1 MPCRS
6 PQTVSVAQPST
17 YLSMSQQP
25 QLSNTNQTQQAI
37 QQAHQSQFG
46 SINGRVSAVAQQF
59 NNAQSQPPQQQVS
72 AVAPPLPL
80 QLAAQQNAQSQQ
92 NGKRPGAPRDQY
104 TEKALAD
111 IKNSLKPFEAAD
123 GQTLRPV
130 SSMSTSSSANS
141 VYSDSLQLLQQLS
154 SMDEVSLQFIF

>member
-37 QQAHQSQFG
+37 QQAHQSQLG
-46 SINGRVSAVAQQF
+46 SINGRVSAVAAAVNAAQQF

-80 QLAAQQNAQSQQ
+80 QLAAQQNAQSAQCGPQ
-92 NGKRPGAPRDQY
+92 
-104 TEKALAD
+104 
-111 IKNSLKPFEAAD
+111 
-123 GQTLRPV
+123 PV
-130 SSMSTSSSANS
+130 CC
-141 VYSDSLQLLQQLS
+141 
-154 SMDEVSLQFIF
+154 

>member
-37 QQAHQSQFG
+37 QQAHQSQLG

-59 NNAQSQPPQQQVS
+59 NDAQSQPPQQQVS

-111 IKNSLKPFEAAD
+111 IKNSLKPFDAAD